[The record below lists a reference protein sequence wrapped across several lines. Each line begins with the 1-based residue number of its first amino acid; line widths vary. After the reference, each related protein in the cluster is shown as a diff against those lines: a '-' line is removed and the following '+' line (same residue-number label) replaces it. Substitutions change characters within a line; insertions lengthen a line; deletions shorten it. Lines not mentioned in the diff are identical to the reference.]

1 MVQCTTLAA
10 AALPCAFNSLFPNT
24 YLPKL
29 EQKFP
34 KFAKLVQIQNT
45 QLQQINRVSIPKH
58 LFWPTGSPNP
68 NTTDLFQNQV
78 ITMAFVLEHHQLSQ
92 MRLYLLSKPDAEKF
106 GLYEFEEQW
115 GGRMWSVGGSVP
127 GAVGPWYGMPY
138 FTIMLWWG
146 MLGIGK
152 AWYGVVYLGPVLL
165 DPMGK
170 SMVLYG
176 KVCCG
181 MLWLWYGMA
190 ECCWTLTPT
199 HPKTLLPNPTPTRAA
214 APQTLFLNVSLLLMC
229 IISHLVIGQAFYW
242 ESVSRSNAGFGD
254 SCPKHFPEKF
264 DQIFI
269 LATSLIW

>member
-45 QLQQINRVSIPKH
+45 QLQQINRVSILKH
-58 LFWPTGSPNP
+58 LFWPNSHTP
-68 NTTDLFQNQV
+68 DLFQNQV
-78 ITMAFVLEHHQLSQ
+78 ITMAFVLEHHQLS
-92 MRLYLLSKPDAEKF
+92 KPDAEK
-106 GLYEFEEQW
+106 FEEQW

-170 SMVLYG
+170 SMVLY
-176 KVCCG
+176 VVVWCG
-181 MLWLWYGMA
+181 YGMA
-190 ECCWTLTPT
+190 WPSAAG
-199 HPKTLLPNPTPTRAA
+199 PWPRPTPR
-214 APQTLFLNVSLLLMC
+214 LFSPIPHRLEPLLHKPF
-229 IISHLVIGQAFYW
+229 S
-242 ESVSRSNAGFGD
+242 
-254 SCPKHFPEKF
+254 
-264 DQIFI
+264 
-269 LATSLIW
+269 

>member
-92 MRLYLLSKPDAEKF
+92 MRLYLLSKPNAEK
-106 GLYEFEEQW
+106 FEEQW

-138 FTIMLWWG
+138 FTIILWWG
-146 MLGIGK
+146 MLWIGK
-152 AWYGVVYLGPVLL
+152 AWYGVVYLGPVLAAGPYGQEYGTVWQSMLWYDVVMVWRGRVLL
-165 DPMGK
+165 DPDPDPPQDSSPQSHTDSSRCSTNPFPKRILTSYVHHK
-170 SMVLYG
+170 SPG
-176 KVCCG
+176 HWAG
-181 MLWLWYGMA
+181 
-190 ECCWTLTPT
+190 
-199 HPKTLLPNPTPTRAA
+199 
-214 APQTLFLNVSLLLMC
+214 LLLGKC
-229 IISHLVIGQAFYW
+229 LKI
-242 ESVSRSNAGFGD
+242 
-254 SCPKHFPEKF
+254 
-264 DQIFI
+264 
-269 LATSLIW
+269 